1 MDLHLKNVTCVLD
14 EDGSP
19 RYDPQEYLDTFQ
31 YAQDPLDGFTE
42 EFMKTQAVHPCH
54 NRSRSKVKRRR
65 NNVGETST
73 KKQRTHSFVINSAP
87 SKGLRLIKIEILELN
102 GSQRISDTVQD
113 NNVILSSQY
122 VVKDIEDEIMEQ
134 TEKIINN
141 ISKKIC
147 GYSYNNYF

>member
-1 MDLHLKNVTCVLD
+1 
-14 EDGSP
+14 
-19 RYDPQEYLDTFQ
+19 
-31 YAQDPLDGFTE
+31 
-42 EFMKTQAVHPCH
+42 MKTQAVHPCH

-102 GSQRISDTVQD
+102 GSQRI
-113 NNVILSSQY
+113 I
-122 VVKDIEDEIMEQ
+122 VKDIEDEIMEQ